1 VTDDRGNLRREISFE
16 EVLPGLYDPVERV
29 RMQDADSVDAE
40 VLCPFRGLWDAI
52 KGLDDAGLMLAGTR
66 AYNDWM
72 GGFSSHSPDRL
83 IGLGKIPS
91 TSRDDAEAELLRCVG
106 DLHLSRCRP

>member
-1 VTDDRGNLRREISFE
+1 VTRF
-16 EVLPGLYDPVERV
+16 DPTEASDQTTDAFVFSSGGDALV
-29 RMQDADSVDAE
+29 ADSVDAE

-52 KGLDDAGLMLAGTR
+52 KGLDDAGLMLVGTR

-72 GGFSSHSPDRL
+72 GGFSSHGPDRL

-106 DLHLSRCRP
+106 DLHLSRCRS